1 MREII
6 EIIKI
11 RGILPLFF
19 HENQE
24 ISIEVMDTLYNSGIR
39 AIEYTNRGATAERN
53 FNRMIEERNK
63 RFPDLKLGIGT
74 IKNLEKAKTFISLR
88 ADFIISPGFVPEV
101 ADFCSKKNILYIPG
115 CMTPTEIIRVENS
128 GIKLIKL
135 FPGDV
140 LKPTFLKGIKAIFPE
155 LLFMPTG
162 GVDTTFESIKAWYD
176 AGVTAVGM
184 GSKLISKQL
193 LDDKNYDLIAS
204 ETKNV
209 IKIINEI
216 RPK

>member
-101 ADFCSKKNILYIPG
+101 A
-115 CMTPTEIIRVENS
+115 E
-128 GIKLIKL
+128 
-135 FPGDV
+135 
-140 LKPTFLKGIKAIFPE
+140 
-155 LLFMPTG
+155 
-162 GVDTTFESIKAWYD
+162 
-176 AGVTAVGM
+176 
-184 GSKLISKQL
+184 
-193 LDDKNYDLIAS
+193 
-204 ETKNV
+204 
-209 IKIINEI
+209 
-216 RPK
+216 